1 MRMTGS
7 LSAHKHII
15 SSKNII
21 LVSISPPCNCLLTS
35 SPAPFALFD
44 DRYIAG
50 TTESPMGSI
59 ELAKKSVEEGAEGFF
74 DDGLTYL
81 FQQQNSES
89 GEMELTNVRPGHIHF
104 EVMSSFGEGDDLESC
119 DFRFYSVEMK
129 ETEAEETT
137 AADTIEDE
145 SRRLQDGDEADEPEA
160 PEEEKKEA
168 AIVTASPAGPSE
180 LYVKKEFSDVAFFR
194 LGFFGYLKLNTQNM
208 LMPYSSDEW
217 YSVDLILDYDE
228 QRVSIYVNQEP
239 LKSAAFFTQRKEKLD
254 SGNAVSIYGLTPNS
268 KNYFRN
274 IQMCETICEECKY
287 SLYPLCLHMLT

>member
-81 FQQQNSES
+81 FQQQN
-89 GEMELTNVRPGHIHF
+89 
-104 EVMSSFGEGDDLESC
+104 
-119 DFRFYSVEMK
+119 
-129 ETEAEETT
+129 
-137 AADTIEDE
+137 
-145 SRRLQDGDEADEPEA
+145 
-160 PEEEKKEA
+160 
-168 AIVTASPAGPSE
+168 
-180 LYVKKEFSDVAFFR
+180 
-194 LGFFGYLKLNTQNM
+194 
-208 LMPYSSDEW
+208 
-217 YSVDLILDYDE
+217 
-228 QRVSIYVNQEP
+228 
-239 LKSAAFFTQRKEKLD
+239 
-254 SGNAVSIYGLTPNS
+254 
-268 KNYFRN
+268 
-274 IQMCETICEECKY
+274 
-287 SLYPLCLHMLT
+287 